1 MIKNPLKTRSM
12 SRLLPK
18 RLKKRHQL
26 NKTGFYVAGLGAL
39 VSGAGLILRNRRMG
53 NGVLGFGLAH
63 VVLGGLD
70 LMRPAVRR

>member
-1 MIKNPLKTRSM
+1 MKNPLQVRTVSHF
-12 SRLLPK
+12 LHK
-18 RLKKRHQL
+18 RLKRRRQH

-39 VSGAGLILRNRRMG
+39 VSGAGLFLRNRRVG

-70 LMRPAVRR
+70 LMRPALRR